1 MGAFSAT
8 QLHNVGPGHHAFGI
22 RGRKGDALT
31 GHRSSSVQSV
41 ERAIS
46 ILRSF
51 SLEKPERGV
60 GELGR
65 ELGLHKSTVSRLMMT
80 LERGGLLSRNPV
92 SKRYRLGIDF
102 LGLAAQVAANID
114 VREAARPILRRLAEA
129 CQESVNLSVLD
140 IPPQGADRL
149 AQVVNLEQFVPP
161 KHQIK
166 NIGWVGRRMAPHC
179 TAAGKVLLASLPA
192 WQLDLT
198 LPAELDQFTKN
209 TITDPHELC
218 EALRS
223 VAQQGYAVAWEE
235 LEDGLNAVAV
245 PVCDHTGAVVAAL
258 GVAGPAY
265 RVTRQSLLHLV
276 SLLSGAA
283 TEVSERLGYRAG
295 APG

>member
-1 MGAFSAT
+1 MGAFFAT
-8 QLHNVGPGHHAFGI
+8 TLHNVGPGRHAFGI

-60 GELGR
+60 GERGR

-92 SKRYRLGIDF
+92 SKRYRLGIDL

-140 IPPQGADRL
+140 IPPQDADRL
-149 AQVVNLEQFVPP
+149 AQVVNLEQFVPLNTRSRISAGLGGAWP
-161 KHQIK
+161 PI
-166 NIGWVGRRMAPHC
+166 APPPERC
-179 TAAGKVLLASLPA
+179 CSPLSLPGSSTSRCRLILTGLPRIPLPILTNFVRRCAA
-192 WQLDLT
+192 WPVRAT
-198 LPAELDQFTKN
+198 RWPG
-209 TITDPHELC
+209 
-218 EALRS
+218 RS
-223 VAQQGYAVAWEE
+223 SRR
-235 LEDGLNAVAV
+235 D
-245 PVCDHTGAVVAAL
+245 
-258 GVAGPAY
+258 
-265 RVTRQSLLHLV
+265 
-276 SLLSGAA
+276 
-283 TEVSERLGYRAG
+283 
-295 APG
+295 